1 MKIILT
7 IIASLVVPVL
17 LFAGAAGIISLVNK
31 RQVALLAAQEEQK
44 RAEAN
49 RLVAADT
56 VGGSTPAETLALF
69 SAALRNGD
77 AEQVGKLC
85 VPALREHVAEVVR
98 KLNKEEREAT
108 ALQLESIKENVTST
122 QAVSLTVTEPV
133 YVELIRYP
141 SGVWKVASF

>member
-7 IIASLVVPVL
+7 IIASLVVPLL
-17 LFAGAAGIISLVNK
+17 LFAGAVGIISLVNK

-44 RAEAN
+44 RTAQNQSA
-49 RLVAADT
+49 AADT
-56 VGGSTPAETLALF
+56 VGGSTPTETLALL

-77 AEQVGKLC
+77 VEQVGKLC
-85 VPALREHVAEVVR
+85 VPALREHIVEVVQ
-98 KLNKEEREAT
+98 KLSKEQREQT

-122 QAVSLTVTEPV
+122 QAASLTVTEPV
-133 YVELIRYP
+133 DVELIRYP